1 MTSDECQTVGEAELQ
16 IPKGDPACPT
26 CRRTLELI
34 HEALEKVGR
43 LRQETLQLEQ
53 EPVPYKQRNRELE
66 AQIEEL
72 KGRSSG
78 AAAMSGRRPQNRRQK
93 TPSQVKRLDLP
104 PQH

>member
-16 IPKGDPACPT
+16 IPKGDPACPK

-34 HEALEKVGR
+34 HEALEEVGR

-72 KGRSSG
+72 KGRRSG
-78 AAAMSGRRPQNRRQK
+78 AGVKLGRRPQSRRQK
-93 TPSQVKRLDLP
+93 R
-104 PQH
+104 HRR